1 MLQASCKHRASAAMS
16 PSSAWMYGRGR
27 KVARSRCFDGIWR
40 NASTQ
45 PRRLITRRSQVQ
57 ILPPLLH
64 KAPETAPCAF
74 RGPRHQGP
82 YLLQGIEG
90 SIKVGIVPAAV
101 EHFDAA
107 VIGAGIV
114 GLAIAHELKSRGLAV
129 CVLERSGIGAG
140 ASGVQPGGVRQ
151 QWATS
156 VNCRLARESV
166 DFYADASERLGSEV
180 PFRLDR
186 CGYLFLAH
194 SPAEL
199 EQLGENVRIQ
209 AAEGVRSRL
218 VTPQEIV
225 DLVPGIEV
233 SEVVGGAWCGDD
245 GYIDRPQS
253 VLAAFARGLD
263 VRIEDVR
270 QVAPHRG
277 VWEAGSVFAP
287 VVVVA
292 AGLETT
298 DLLRHLGIVVPIEP
312 EARYLFLSGRID
324 ERLLEPLVVSGGTGF
339 AAKHLADGR
348 VLASDLS
355 ARGDE
360 SGRERWRANIRREI
374 ERLLPRLAHVSFPTL
389 VRGVYDVTPDHQPI
403 VGPMPGQPGLFVA
416 SGFSGHGF
424 MLAPAVARIV
434 ADAVTGQVLDPAL
447 TMFGSARFADGRL
460 VPERQLV

>member
-1 MLQASCKHRASAAMS
+1 MVL
-16 PSSAWMYGRGR
+16 
-27 KVARSRCFDGIWR
+27 SR
-40 NASTQ
+40 
-45 PRRLITRRSQVQ
+45 L
-57 ILPPLLH
+57 
-64 KAPETAPCAF
+64 K
-74 RGPRHQGP
+74 
-82 YLLQGIEG
+82 
-90 SIKVGIVPAAV
+90 IVPTAV
-101 EHFDAA
+101 EHVDAA

-114 GLAIAHELKSRGLAV
+114 GLAVAHELKSRGLSV
-129 CVLERSGIGAG
+129 YVFERSGIGAG

-166 DFYADASERLGSEV
+166 AFYADASERLGSDV

-186 CGYLFLAH
+186 CGYLFVAD

-199 EQLGENVRIQ
+199 ERLGENVRIQ
-209 AAEGVRSRL
+209 VAEGVRSRL

-233 SEVVGGAWCGDD
+233 SEVAGGAWCGDD

-253 VLAAFARGLD
+253 VLSAFARGLD
-263 VRIEDVR
+263 VRIEEVR
-270 QVAPHRG
+270 QIATRG
-277 VWEAGSVFAP
+277 SVWQVGSVFAP

-292 AGLETT
+292 AGLETA
-298 DLLRHLGIVVPIEP
+298 DLLRRLGIVLPIKP
-312 EARYLFLSGRID
+312 EARYLFLSDRIA
-324 ERLLEPLVVSGGTGF
+324 ERLLEPLVVSAGRGL

-389 VRGVYDVTPDHQPI
+389 IRGSYDVTPDHQPI
-403 VGPMPGQPGLFVA
+403 LGPLPNHTGLFVA
-416 SGFSGHGF
+416 AGFSGHGF

-434 ADAVTGQVLDPAL
+434 ADAVMGEPLDPTL
-447 TMFGSARFADGRL
+447 TTLGAERFAENRL